1 MDIFKAC
8 TSNEWQSLLEI
19 LESDDTLINSINKFS
34 ETPLHVAAE
43 SGSVECVKILI
54 EKGAT
59 INSKDITGCS
69 PLHVALEKPG
79 NSICIKILLDN
90 GINIHTVE
98 LYGLSP
104 IHIAVGHPEYIDILV
119 KHGADINAKNI
130 HDDTPLH
137 RAATFTFYKSIYTLL
152 DYGADWTLTNYKN
165 ETFLEYMSKEYR
177 ETFEKYISDRGE
189 LEDKYPEI

>member
-19 LESDDTLINSINKFS
+19 LESDNTLINSKNKFS
-34 ETPLHVAAE
+34 ETPLHIAAK
-43 SGSVECVKILI
+43 SGSIECVKILI

-59 INSKDITGCS
+59 INSKDIMGCS

-130 HDDTPLH
+130 YDDTPLH

-189 LEDKYPEI
+189 LEDKYPE